1 MDKVAIQC
9 RVLVQEYL
17 SVTRRVSELV
27 REESREVREFAENL
41 MCKGF

>member
-17 SVTRRVSELV
+17 AVTRRVSELV
-27 REESREVREFAENL
+27 REESKEIKEFAENL
-41 MCKGF
+41 ICKGF